1 MCCWSIE
8 ELKQNKTI
16 ETVETRFLNDV
27 WINDVA
33 ETHSIKKKLIK
44 EPLDEGKTQLNCMFE
59 KLFESKRKQVL
70 NSKKVG
76 IWLYRCYE
84 WVPDILIV

>member
-16 ETVETRFLNDV
+16 ETVETRFFNDL

-44 EPLDEGKTQLNCMFE
+44 EPLDETKNPTELHVRKIIWVKMKT
-59 KLFESKRKQVL
+59 
-70 NSKKVG
+70 G
-76 IWLYRCYE
+76 IKF
-84 WVPDILIV
+84 